1 MLYHVH
7 LAELPDTRTGATC
20 QVKAY
25 VTSPHFDYD
34 ASQVTDAF
42 EFPLQLLDPQ
52 DTEDALLILGLFCG
66 QAAQAEPLA
75 NASADTMHLPEWV
88 MWFYSDTNTKIQG
101 TITHIDGQQR
111 MFHLFDLPLGAV
123 LLANQARAWLARIK
137 LGELVHP
144 TGLDTSD
151 GQGQMEQTRL

>member
-42 EFPLQLLDPQ
+42 ELPLQLLDPQ
-52 DTEDALLILGLFCG
+52 DTEDAL
-66 QAAQAEPLA
+66 
-75 NASADTMHLPEWV
+75 
-88 MWFYSDTNTKIQG
+88 TN
-101 TITHIDGQQR
+101 
-111 MFHLFDLPLGAV
+111 PGAGMV
-123 LLANQARAWLARIK
+123 PGESARAGAGRSR
-137 LGELVHP
+137 EL
-144 TGLDTSD
+144 
-151 GQGQMEQTRL
+151 R